1 MARDRRWGP
10 ALGLG
15 LFLCSPFPL
24 PVLTQACSQSR
35 YREIGPAPPRS
46 RNNGHDREHRTL
58 QRAAPPLPAA
68 PAQWASR
75 PRFKWRARARLV
87 GAAMGS
93 AEGTDWVD
101 VANDLLRTCHINQH
115 IKHLSECGADMF
127 VRLYESIL
135 GEKVPDFI
143 ATPRSQEDDAHNAQ
157 AVIDSLALDY
167 LQVSL
172 SHITGENIVKGDKES
187 IKNLL
192 EIFDG
197 LLEYLREVSET
208 SSQTGA
214 EINVLS
220 GDEIQIT
227 SQEQLESTA
236 DQLSEHTLLSSVERS
251 QSEYFIQT
259 CDTDGSGSTS
269 ELIKLGD
276 TAYSF
281 SKRGEAEKDT
291 EVEESE
297 STEALAALPRQF
309 SESEKGAVN
318 EREDGGMESV
328 HAAEPHKGSLS
339 VSATKLGEPIQQA
352 IPLLPPFQP
361 SDPGWRDHHSSDRQ
375 AAALACSQA
384 VNIPTIEKSLTQ
396 RFNDVSDGL
405 PLSRKTPAGTVP
417 LTHSYLS
424 SASAVGE
431 MLGGD
436 AKDNVTKV
444 PLVSESSISTSF
456 EKKLSLSAEQV
467 TQTPRPESQ
476 HWSRTT
482 SKYENSTT
490 DSAEDSLSH
499 RTTKEKVPEQQEFNE
514 ASENLSRMLNE
525 LDLMLKRAL
534 GEHTGEEELT
544 DEDSLSHHS
553 DSVMDY
559 GRRTAGRDTSHPR
572 YPGRPRSLSPA
583 SPSSQHQDHKLSG
596 SATGHIKTVRRQL
609 QEERDERTRK
619 TKLVTKAYEN
629 ELRIFEVREK
639 RRISKLR
646 EAAKEMEQEYKEN
659 VFQEPPKVSQ
669 RVKVYSRKTTPQY
682 PKYSQWIPKRGTTKP
697 KQAAPMTIRD
707 NDLLLQLLEEFPH
720 LHISPN
726 TLNKMWHQQLAQT
739 MHLKAPSARPRPKLQ
754 NEVEQALKKH
764 ELLAAIIK
772 RDQDHSKRLQEI
784 KQRIHRQKWA
794 QNKVTEKRQQ
804 AARAR
809 KYYEDYRVQL
819 RARLL
824 RARTREERIFKNL
837 FEEGLEIQKQRLR
850 DLRVYAREKR
860 DEQRREHQTE
870 LESLEN
876 YYKDQFSMLAEAI
889 SQEFQEIQT
898 REKAQ
903 AQMLQKSKREVR
915 SKMEKEIQQLQA
927 AIMHN
932 DDDTFFQELEADRLR
947 SRLQIASFQ
956 YSQSHFF

>member
-1 MARDRRWGP
+1 
-10 ALGLG
+10 
-15 LFLCSPFPL
+15 
-24 PVLTQACSQSR
+24 
-35 YREIGPAPPRS
+35 
-46 RNNGHDREHRTL
+46 
-58 QRAAPPLPAA
+58 
-68 PAQWASR
+68 
-75 PRFKWRARARLV
+75 
-87 GAAMGS
+87 MGS

-115 IKHLSECGADMF
+115 IKHLSECGADLF
-127 VRLYESIL
+127 VHLYESIL

-143 ATPRSQEDDAHNAQ
+143 ATPRSQEDDAHNVQ

-172 SHITGENIVKGDKES
+172 SHITGENIVKGDRES

-197 LLEYLREVSET
+197 LLEYLREVSES

-220 GDEIQIT
+220 SDEIQIAP
-227 SQEQLESTA
+227 QEQLESTA
-236 DQLSEHTLLSSVERS
+236 DQLTEHTLLSSVERS
-251 QSEYFIQT
+251 QSEYFILT
-259 CDTDGSGSTS
+259 GDTDGSGSTS

-281 SKRGEAEKDT
+281 SKRGE
-291 EVEESE
+291 
-297 STEALAALPRQF
+297 
-309 SESEKGAVN
+309 
-318 EREDGGMESV
+318 GGMESV

-339 VSATKLGEPIQQA
+339 ISATKLGEPIQQA

-361 SDPGWRDHHSSDRQ
+361 SDPGWRDYHSSDRQ

-384 VNIPTIEKSLTQ
+384 LNIPTIEKSLTQ
-396 RFNDVSDGL
+396 KFNDVSDGL
-405 PLSRKTPAGTVP
+405 PLSRKIP
-417 LTHSYLS
+417 
-424 SASAVGE
+424 VGE
-431 MLGGD
+431 MLGDD

-444 PLVSESSISTSF
+444 PLVSESSISASF
-456 EKKLSLSAEQV
+456 GEKLSLSAEQV

-476 HWSRTT
+476 HWPRTRQVQIF
-482 SKYENSTT
+482 
-490 DSAEDSLSH
+490 DSVEDSLSH
-499 RTTKEKVPEQQEFNE
+499 RTTKEKVPEQQEFHA
-514 ASENLSRMLNE
+514 ASENLSRRLNA

-534 GEHTGEEELT
+534 GEHTREEELT

-559 GRRTAGRDTSHPR
+559 GRRAAGRDTSRPR

-583 SPSSQHQDHKLSG
+583 SPLSQHQEHKLSG
-596 SATGHIKTVRRQL
+596 SGTSQIKTIRRHL

-629 ELRIFEVREK
+629 ELRIFEAREK
-639 RRISKLR
+639 HRISKLR

-682 PKYSQWIPKRGTTKP
+682 PKYSQWIPKRGTMKP

-720 LHISPN
+720 LHISPR

-739 MHLKAPSARPRPKLQ
+739 VHLKAPSARPRPKLQ

-772 RDQDHSKRLQEI
+772 KDQDHSKRLQEI
-784 KQRIHRQKWA
+784 KQRIHRQRWA
-794 QNKVTEKRQQ
+794 QNKVTERRQQ

-819 RARLL
+819 RAKLL

-860 DEQRREHQTE
+860 EEQRREHQIE

-889 SQEFQEIQT
+889 SQEVKEIQT

-903 AQMLQKSKREVR
+903 AQMLQKSKSEVR

-956 YSQSHFF
+956 YSQSHF

>member
-1 MARDRRWGP
+1 
-10 ALGLG
+10 
-15 LFLCSPFPL
+15 
-24 PVLTQACSQSR
+24 
-35 YREIGPAPPRS
+35 
-46 RNNGHDREHRTL
+46 
-58 QRAAPPLPAA
+58 
-68 PAQWASR
+68 
-75 PRFKWRARARLV
+75 
-87 GAAMGS
+87 MGS
-93 AEGTDWVD
+93 AEGADWVD
-101 VANDLLRTCHINQH
+101 VANDLFRTCHINQH
-115 IKHLSECGADMF
+115 IKHLSECGADLF
-127 VRLYESIL
+127 VRLYEAIL

-143 ATPRSQEDDAHNAQ
+143 ATPRSQEDDAHNVQ

-172 SHITGENIVKGDKES
+172 SHITGENIVKGDRES

-208 SSQTGA
+208 SSQAGA

-220 GDEIQIT
+220 SEEIQIA

-236 DQLSEHTLLSSVERS
+236 DQLTEHTLLSSVERS
-251 QSEYFIQT
+251 QSEYFLLT

-269 ELIKLGD
+269 ELIKLGE

-281 SKRGEAEKDT
+281 SKRGEEKDK

-297 STEALAALPRQF
+297 STEALAALPIQF
-309 SESEKGAVN
+309 SESERGTVN

-361 SDPGWRDHHSSDRQ
+361 SDPAWRDYHSSDRQ

-384 VNIPTIEKSLTQ
+384 LNIPTIEKSLTQ
-396 RFNDVSDGL
+396 KFHDVSDGL
-405 PLSRKTPAGTVP
+405 PPSRKIP
-417 LTHSYLS
+417 
-424 SASAVGE
+424 VGE
-431 MLGGD
+431 TLGGD
-436 AKDNVTKV
+436 AKDKVTKV
-444 PLVSESSISTSF
+444 PLVSESSISTSS
-456 EKKLSLSAEQV
+456 EEKLSLCAEPV

-476 HWSRTT
+476 HWPRTT

-490 DSAEDSLSH
+490 DSAEYSLSH
-499 RTTKEKVPEQQEFNE
+499 RTTKEKVPKQQEFHE
-514 ASENLSRMLNE
+514 ASENLSRRLKELN
-525 LDLMLKRAL
+525 LMLKRAL
-534 GEHTGEEELT
+534 GEPTREEELT

-553 DSVMDY
+553 DSAMDY
-559 GRRTAGRDTSHPR
+559 GRRTAGRDTSQPR

-583 SPSSQHQDHKLSG
+583 SPLSQHQEHKRRG
-596 SATGHIKTVRRQL
+596 RATGQIKTIHSHL
-609 QEERDERTRK
+609 QGERNERTRK
-619 TKLVTKAYEN
+619 AKLVTKAYED
-629 ELRIFEVREK
+629 ELRIFEAREK
-639 RRISKLR
+639 LRISKLR

-682 PKYSQWIPKRGTTKP
+682 PKHSQWIPKRGIMKP

-720 LHISPN
+720 LHISSR
-726 TLNKMWHQQLAQT
+726 TLNKMWQQQLAQT
-739 MHLKAPSARPRPKLQ
+739 EHLKAPSARPRPKLQ

-772 RDQDHSKRLQEI
+772 RDQDHSKRLQEV
-784 KQRIHRQKWA
+784 KQRIQRQKWA
-794 QNKVTEKRQQ
+794 QNKVTERRQQ
-804 AARAR
+804 VARAR

-819 RARLL
+819 RAKLL

-850 DLRVYAREKR
+850 ELRVYAREKR
-860 DEQRREHQTE
+860 DEQWREHQTE

-876 YYKDQFSMLAEAI
+876 YYRDQFSMLAEAI

-903 AQMLQKSKREVR
+903 AQMLQKSKSEVR

-947 SRLQIASFQ
+947 SRLQMASFQ

>member
-1 MARDRRWGP
+1 
-10 ALGLG
+10 
-15 LFLCSPFPL
+15 
-24 PVLTQACSQSR
+24 
-35 YREIGPAPPRS
+35 
-46 RNNGHDREHRTL
+46 
-58 QRAAPPLPAA
+58 
-68 PAQWASR
+68 
-75 PRFKWRARARLV
+75 
-87 GAAMGS
+87 MGS

-101 VANDLLRTCHINQH
+101 VANGLLRTCHINQH
-115 IKHLSECGADMF
+115 IKHLSECGADLF
-127 VRLYESIL
+127 VHLYESIL

-143 ATPRSQEDDAHNAQ
+143 ATPRSQEDDAHNVQ

-172 SHITGENIVKGDKES
+172 SHITGENIVKGDRES

-220 GDEIQIT
+220 SDEIQIA
-227 SQEQLESTA
+227 SQEQLESPA
-236 DQLSEHTLLSSVERS
+236 DQLTEHTLLSSVERS
-251 QSEYFIQT
+251 QSEYFILT
-259 CDTDGSGSTS
+259 CDTDGSESTS

-281 SKRGEAEKDT
+281 SKRGEE
-291 EVEESE
+291 
-297 STEALAALPRQF
+297 
-309 SESEKGAVN
+309 
-318 EREDGGMESV
+318 GMESV

-339 VSATKLGEPIQQA
+339 ASATKLGEPIQQA

-361 SDPGWRDHHSSDRQ
+361 SDPGWRDYHSSDRQ

-384 VNIPTIEKSLTQ
+384 VNIPTIEKSLTHK
-396 RFNDVSDGL
+396 FHDVSDGL
-405 PLSRKTPAGTVP
+405 PLSRKIP
-417 LTHSYLS
+417 
-424 SASAVGE
+424 VGE
-431 MLGGD
+431 MLGDD
-436 AKDNVTKV
+436 AKDNATKV
-444 PLVSESSISTSF
+444 PLVCESSVSISSL
-456 EKKLSLSAEQV
+456 EEKLSLCAEQV

-476 HWSRTT
+476 HWPKT
-482 SKYENSTT
+482 SKYKNSST
-490 DSAEDSLSH
+490 DSVEDSLSH
-499 RTTKEKVPEQQEFNE
+499 RTTKEKVPEQQEFHE
-514 ASENLSRMLNE
+514 ASENLSRRLNE

-534 GEHTGEEELT
+534 GEHTREEELA

-559 GRRTAGRDTSHPR
+559 GRRTAGRDTSRPK

-583 SPSSQHQDHKLSG
+583 SPLSQHQEHKLCASG
-596 SATGHIKTVRRQL
+596 TGQIKTIRSHL
-609 QEERDERTRK
+609 QEEREERTRK
-619 TKLVTKAYEN
+619 AKLVTKAYEN
-629 ELRIFEVREK
+629 ELRIFEAREK
-639 RRISKLR
+639 HRISKLR
-646 EAAKEMEQEYKEN
+646 EAAKETEQKYKEN

-669 RVKVYSRKTTPQY
+669 RVKVYSRKATPQY
-682 PKYSQWIPKRGTTKP
+682 PKHSQWIPKRGIMKP

-707 NDLLLQLLEEFPH
+707 NDLLFQLLEEFPH
-720 LHISPN
+720 LHISPR

-739 MHLKAPSARPRPKLQ
+739 VHLKAPSARPRPKLQ

-784 KQRIHRQKWA
+784 KQRIYRQKWA

-804 AARAR
+804 VARAR
-809 KYYEDYRVQL
+809 KYYQDYRVQL
-819 RARLL
+819 RAKLL
-824 RARTREERIFKNL
+824 RARTREEKIFKNL

-850 DLRVYAREKR
+850 DLRVYAQEKR
-860 DEQRREHQTE
+860 DEQRREHQIE

-903 AQMLQKSKREVR
+903 AQMLQKTKSEVR

-947 SRLQIASFQ
+947 SRLQLASFQ
-956 YSQSHFF
+956 YSQSHF